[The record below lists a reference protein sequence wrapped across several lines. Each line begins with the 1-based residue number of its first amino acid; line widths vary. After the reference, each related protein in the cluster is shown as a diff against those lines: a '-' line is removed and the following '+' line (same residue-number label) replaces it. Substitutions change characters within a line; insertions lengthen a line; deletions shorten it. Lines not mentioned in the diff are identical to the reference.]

1 MTRIPPAD
9 RRAALV
15 QAALRVIARD
25 GVAAATTRR
34 IAGEAGMPLAS
45 FHYVFESRDELM
57 AELVNAVVSSEQTDL
72 EPALDASRAPLG
84 IRAAIRSGLQHYFDG
99 VRADPDREKAMFELT
114 QWALREP
121 GFAPLAG
128 RQYDR
133 YYELAERAARD
144 AADLTGSTWNRPVA
158 EVARLLVTLTDGVT
172 IAWLVTRDD
181 AAAERALDFAADAL
195 AALAAPV
202 DSADDTDSA
211 APTDSADHTAGSLL
225 PNPNAGA
232 R

>member
-34 IAGEAGMPLAS
+34 IVGEAGMPLAS
-45 FHYVFESRDELM
+45 FHYVFASRDELM
-57 AELVNAVVSSEQTDL
+57 AELVSAVVSSEQTDL
-72 EPALDASRAPLG
+72 EPALDASRAPIG

-121 GFAPLAG
+121 GFAPLAR

-133 YYELAERAARD
+133 YYELAERAALE
-144 AADLTGSTWNRPVA
+144 AAALAGSTWLRPVD
-158 EVARLLVTLTDGVT
+158 EVARHLVALTDGLT

-181 AAAERALDFAADAL
+181 AAAAHALDFAADAL
-195 AALAAPV
+195 AALAEPARG
-202 DSADDTDSA
+202 DDA
-211 APTDSADHTAGSLL
+211 AASLL
-225 PNPNAGA
+225 HDPNAGA

>member
-1 MTRIPPAD
+1 MTRIPPAA

-34 IAGEAGMPLAS
+34 IVAEAGMPLAS
-45 FHYVFESRDELM
+45 FHYVFASRDELM
-57 AELVNAVVSSEQTDL
+57 AELVNTVVAGEQSDL
-72 EPALDASRAPLG
+72 EPAFDPAQRPTGLH
-84 IRAAIRSGLQHYFDG
+84 AAIRSGLQHYFDG

-121 GFAPLAG
+121 GFEPLAR

-133 YYELAERAARD
+133 YYELAERAAR
-144 AADLTGSTWNRPVA
+144 AAAELTGSTWRRPVA
-158 EVARLLVTLTDGVT
+158 EVARLLVTLTDGITV
-172 IAWLVTRDD
+172 AWLVTRDD
-181 AAAERALDFAADAL
+181 RAAGRAIDFAADAL
-195 AALAAPV
+195 AALAVTPDAVPA
-202 DSADDTDSA
+202 S
-211 APTDSADHTAGSLL
+211 H
-225 PNPNAGA
+225 NPNAGA

>member
-1 MTRIPPAD
+1 MTRIAPAA
-9 RRAALV
+9 RRASLV

-34 IAGEAGMPLAS
+34 IVAEAGMPLAS
-45 FHYVFESRDELM
+45 FHYVFASRDELM
-57 AELVNAVVSSEQTDL
+57 AELVNTVVAGEQTDL
-72 EPALDASRAPLG
+72 EPALDPATAPLEL
-84 IRAAIRSGLQHYFDG
+84 RAAIRSGLQHYLDG

-114 QWALREP
+114 HWALREP
-121 GFAPLAG
+121 GFAPLAR

-144 AADLTGSTWNRPVA
+144 AAALTGSAWSLPVA
-158 EVARLLVTLTDGVT
+158 DVARLLVTLTDGLT

-181 AAAERALDFAADAL
+181 AAAERSLDFAADAL
-195 AALAAPV
+195 AALADVPVPTLSISAP
-202 DSADDTDSA
+202 SALD
-211 APTDSADHTAGSLL
+211 
-225 PNPNAGA
+225 PNTGA

>member
-1 MTRIPPAD
+1 MTRIAPAA
-9 RRAALV
+9 RRASLV

-34 IAGEAGMPLAS
+34 IVAEAGMPLAS
-45 FHYVFESRDELM
+45 FHYVFASRDELM
-57 AELVNAVVSSEQTDL
+57 AELVNTVVAGEQTDL
-72 EPALDASRAPLG
+72 EPALDPATAPLEL
-84 IRAAIRSGLQHYFDG
+84 RAAIRSGLQHYLDG

-114 QWALREP
+114 HWALREP
-121 GFAPLAG
+121 GFEPLAR

-144 AADLTGSTWNRPVA
+144 AAALTGSAWSLPVA
-158 EVARLLVTLTDGVT
+158 DVARLLVTLTDGLT

-181 AAAERALDFAADAL
+181 AAAERSLDFAADAL
-195 AALAAPV
+195 AALADVPVPTLSISAP
-202 DSADDTDSA
+202 SALD
-211 APTDSADHTAGSLL
+211 
-225 PNPNAGA
+225 PNTGA

>member
-1 MTRIPPAD
+1 MTRIAPAA
-9 RRAALV
+9 RRASLV

-34 IAGEAGMPLAS
+34 IVAEAGMPLAS
-45 FHYVFESRDELM
+45 FHYVFASRDELM
-57 AELVNAVVSSEQTDL
+57 AELVNTVVAGEQSDL
-72 EPALDASRAPLG
+72 EPALDPATAPLEL
-84 IRAAIRSGLQHYFDG
+84 RAAIRSGLQHYLDG

-121 GFAPLAG
+121 GFEPLAR

-144 AADLTGSTWNRPVA
+144 AAALTGSAWSLPVA
-158 EVARLLVTLTDGVT
+158 DIARLLVTLTDGLT

-181 AAAERALDFAADAL
+181 AAAERSLDFAADAL
-195 AALAAPV
+195 AALADAPIPV
-202 DSADDTDSA
+202 PSTPD
-211 APTDSADHTAGSLL
+211 
-225 PNPNAGA
+225 PNAGA